1 MKASR
6 QRAFTLIEVLV
17 SFSLLGLLFTF
28 VFAVYRVGAAAWL
41 KGDANAELLGRVQAL
56 SSKIGREAERS
67 SSSSLSIALSDI
79 DPNLKGCAFMS
90 AVDAN
95 GVFQYDPGTTAPRW
109 GFADVYYFDIS
120 GQRVY
125 AARQALVGADRIAV
139 SKDYGERFLL
149 EPYPST
155 RNPLPDRFTSGQPIA
170 NGIKNIDFRALDRV
184 IVNTG
189 GSTAA
194 TTQELGQLEITI
206 AVEKKAYGTDV
217 PVSLT
222 SKSYYLFRN

>member
-1 MKASR
+1 MKAHR

-17 SFSLLGLLFTF
+17 SFSLLGFLFTF
-28 VFAVYRVGAAAWL
+28 VFAVYRVGAAAWM

-56 SSKIGREAERS
+56 SSRIGREAERS
-67 SSSSLSIALSDI
+67 TGSSLSIALSDI

-95 GVFQYDPGTTAPRW
+95 GVFQYDPGTSAPRW
-109 GFADVYYFDIS
+109 SFADVYYFDVA
-120 GQRVY
+120 GERVY
-125 AARQALVGADRIAV
+125 AARQALVGADRSQIA
-139 SKDYGERFLL
+139 KDYGERFLR
-149 EPYPST
+149 EAPPSS
-155 RNPLPDRFTSGQPIA
+155 RNPLPDRFNNGQPIA
-170 NGIKNIDFRALDRV
+170 SGIKNIDFRAVDRI

-194 TTQELGQLEITI
+194 TTQKLGQLEITI
-206 AVEKKAYGTDV
+206 TVEKKAYGSDV